1 MSGVE
6 EYLQFTFS
14 GSIFIRDAVPL
25 TSLLWHSFT
34 RLSGD
39 LTERQIEI
47 ASLVGY

>member
-6 EYLQFTFS
+6 GYLQFTFS

-25 TSLLWHSFT
+25 RRLLWHNFT

-39 LTERQIEI
+39 LTDKTD
-47 ASLVGY
+47 